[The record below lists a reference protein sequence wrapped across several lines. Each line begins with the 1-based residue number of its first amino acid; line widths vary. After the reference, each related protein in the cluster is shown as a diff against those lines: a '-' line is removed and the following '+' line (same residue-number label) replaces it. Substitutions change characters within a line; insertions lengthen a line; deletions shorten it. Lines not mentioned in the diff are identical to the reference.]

1 MAWAMTCITAFCL
14 KIIGQETPPRPVDGI
29 MDNSFLIEE
38 AYNQEKGV
46 VQHIFTGLYSFER
59 FSGTGD
65 RRLDL
70 SFTQEW
76 PAWGQAHQFSYTV
89 PYAFTFGD
97 GGRSDGIGDV
107 LLNYRYQAYFDQ
119 TSLTAL
125 APRFSLILPT
135 GDEDEGFGSGTV
147 GYQWNLPLSTT
158 VGDRWF
164 LHGNA
169 GLTFLP
175 HTGPQSRHDL
185 LNFNLGVS
193 AIYCVNDRFNLML
206 EWIGGS
212 YETPLSPTSARRDFL
227 SVISPGLRY
236 AFNLPAEKQVVVGLA
251 APIGLTD
258 TAPDIGIFFYLSF
271 EHRLWGQPD

>member
-1 MAWAMTCITAFCL
+1 MRPLPDKKLPDRSSPQDTAFRVCPWDRVSTGQYASPKWKRNGKRCLVDRHIVHPSLNRTMSGPVNLSKTFGRAGVRMAWAMTCITAFCL

-46 VQHIFTGLYSFER
+46 VQHIFTGLYSFAR
-59 FSGTGD
+59 FSGAGD

-89 PYAFTFGD
+89 PYGFTFGD

-119 TSLTAL
+119 TSLTAF

-175 HTGPQSRHDL
+175 NTGPQSRHDL

-193 AIYCVNDRFNLML
+193 
-206 EWIGGS
+206 
-212 YETPLSPTSARRDFL
+212 
-227 SVISPGLRY
+227 
-236 AFNLPAEKQVVVGLA
+236 
-251 APIGLTD
+251 
-258 TAPDIGIFFYLSF
+258 
-271 EHRLWGQPD
+271 